1 MVGRKGLCLAKWASC
16 FRNTRHSIT
25 YVLALSVLA
34 IEKSQLKQDLSVAN
48 ARWELLQRLK
58 HRSMALR
65 AGNWFGKVRA
75 RVVQGAR
82 RGGLK
87 CSMRAAGSGTSSCM
101 GGPLKTTLFSR
112 KATIRIKS
120 SLSVNI

>member
-1 MVGRKGLCLAKWASC
+1 MVGRKGLCLAEWASC
-16 FRNTRHSIT
+16 FRNSTT
-25 YVLALSVLA
+25 YVLALSILA

-48 ARWELLQRLK
+48 ARWELLQRL
-58 HRSMALR
+58 SMALR
-65 AGNWFGKVRA
+65 AWNWFGKVRA

-87 CSMRAAGSGTSSCM
+87 CSMQAAGSGTSSCV